1 MSMTEAGCGLSAGPR
16 CALLNAG
23 LVSYEDGLQ
32 LQKKAREMVSSGEW
46 DGVLILLEHLPVI
59 TFGNSGGRENLR
71 LTDDELTSQGV
82 SVIATDR
89 GGSITCHNP
98 GQLVGYPVLNLEK
111 WQKDVHLYVRQLE
124 ETLIRTLSE
133 YGFRAGRKS
142 RYTGVWLADEK
153 IAAIGV
159 SVRRWITGH
168 GFALNIHN
176 NLGLFNSIVPCGIRE
191 FGVTSMSDQGCKQA
205 MAEVSGTI
213 ARQFS
218 KTFQCELEP
227 IK

>member
-1 MSMTEAGCGLSAGPR
+1 MSMTEPGFEWSAGPG

-32 LQKKAREMVSSGEW
+32 LQKKAREMVASREW

-59 TFGNSGGRENLR
+59 TVGNSGGWENLR
-71 LTDDELTSQGV
+71 MTDAELGLQGV
-82 SVIATDR
+82 SVVSTDR

-111 WQKDVHLYVRQLE
+111 WQKDVHWYVRLLE
-124 ETLIRTLSE
+124 ETLIGTLSE

-168 GFALNIHN
+168 GFALNINN

-191 FGVTSMSDQGCKQA
+191 FGVTNMAAQGCKQG
-205 MAEVSGTI
+205 MADVCGTI
-213 ARQFS
+213 TRQFS
-218 KTFQCELEP
+218 KTFQCKLEQ